1 MVSGMSEN
9 EDGDEEGDEEEFKI
23 TRSLAMEQY
32 HQLFRR

>member
-23 TRSLAMEQY
+23 TRFLAMEQY